1 MQVYFFLVFFSYQR
15 QSRFVLYEAYSLCT
29 GTIYLTMASHA
40 TEDFSSK
47 YTNANLAPD
56 APAYSSATL
65 FSLVRQLEEVDS
77 GSISAAAPGIIVR

>member
-1 MQVYFFLVFFSYQR
+1 
-15 QSRFVLYEAYSLCT
+15 
-29 GTIYLTMASHA
+29 MASHA

-56 APAYSSATL
+56 ATAYSSAIL
-65 FSLVRQLEEVDS
+65 CGLVRKLEEVDS